1 MKKKVGLLLVL
12 LLILIFQN
20 QVIASD
26 TSTFKGKGTKES
38 PYLVEDYDDLIK
50 IQEGIEAGKDYK
62 DVYFEQTENIK
73 LNSANWIPIGTKK
86 TSFAG
91 HYDGAGYYIENLKL
105 KANIPDHYVGLFGY
119 LSGTVCNLGI
129 QNSKINGGNCGAIA
143 GTSVGNQASILN
155 CYSIVKMDGNHV
167 GGIASNFTN
176 GVIAG
181 CWSISNLNGAQ
192 VGGIVAE
199 SGNVKLYG
207 CYSTTEGLAPGDIV
221 SNTSYYVTK
230 QEIFSKSFAK
240 RLSIEAGLIQ
250 YLFANRYNI
259 DVMQWKYENKAL
271 CLSSDN
277 NYIQFF
283 YYINYALPLL
293 LFFFFI
299 IIFFAKLYRR
309 YKQNDTVWVKKSVRS
324 LSFISLILILFL
336 DTAIFAKGI
345 KTLHPLIL
353 TAIVLLHI
361 LLVVLVILLY
371 RIGGIKKIKI
381 TRNRIWFVA
390 GLCLV
395 CILEFI
401 QFKNVPRYDACL
413 YYGSLMQG
421 ASLFRLDL
429 FTYIGAFV
437 CWKWLQGLS
446 LFLAPIE
453 FLAPG
458 CVISVYIGNM
468 VITVITM
475 ICLYK
480 LLRKMYPSLKACV
493 LNILCIIF
501 MLFPYAV
508 GLFSYLSMD
517 WQVSCFAIWLLY
529 GIVQEDNLW
538 ISFCGYLLAF
548 TKITGFVFYV
558 ITLCVIG
565 LVQYIKNPNRNLF
578 RKFKETFSFCKCF
591 LWILPAI
598 LFLISFLWGEHFTIQ
613 NFYGTYVADS
623 MIQIKSLDILGNT
636 LVQAFVFGFRW
647 IFALLMLA
655 SIFYRKKLSS
665 SFVSGE
671 GKLILP
677 AITAA
682 TLATLFL
689 LCIYASDAEC
699 PRYTTFMN
707 TFFICIFP
715 LFLGIL
721 KDNQQKILS
730 MVLSLILFIQTF
742 VTIDPSV
749 FLFSSAKINTGKMN
763 FYKLAIS
770 RDSRQGMNLGVDYGE
785 GYESLGDLYCYNL
798 QYSFYDDLLEK
809 ALTQIKPTKKD
820 KFFVLDVIDYELQIS
835 GNSQRTYKIYW
846 DTSKNKR
853 TYKENSPYTI
863 YLNEK
868 SITSKEL
875 IKCKKKDLE
884 KSFYLIVPDRIDA
897 SKALSSLEEK
907 GYNLKCVTEPEN
919 IYGSLKVYQIKRY

>member
-12 LLILIFQN
+12 LLVLIFQH

-26 TSTFKGKGTKES
+26 TSTFKGKGSKES
-38 PYLVEDYDDLIK
+38 PYLIEDYNDLIK
-50 IQEGIEAGKDYK
+50 IQKGVEEGTDYR
-62 DVYFEQTENIK
+62 DIYFRQTENIK
-73 LNSANWIPIGTKK
+73 LNSKNWIPIGTKK

-91 HYDGAGYYIENLKL
+91 HYDGAGHFIENIKL

-155 CYSIVKMDGNHV
+155 CYSIIKMDGNHV

-181 CWSISNLNGAQ
+181 CWSVSDLNGAQ

-207 CYSTTEGLAPGDIV
+207 CYSTTEGLAPDDIV

-230 QEIFSKSFAK
+230 QEIFSKSFAR

-250 YLFANRYNI
+250 YLFANQYNN
-259 DVMQWKYENKAL
+259 DVMQWKYVNKSL

-283 YYINYALPLL
+283 GYINYAFPLL
-293 LFFFFI
+293 LLFLFI
-299 IIFFAKLYRR
+299 IIFFVKLYRS
-309 YKQNDTVWVKKSVRS
+309 YKQKDIGWVKKCVRS
-324 LSFISLILILFL
+324 LIFISLILNLFL
-336 DTAIFAKGI
+336 DTAIWAKGI
-345 KTLHPLIL
+345 KTLHMLIL
-353 TAIVLLHI
+353 TAIVLLHL
-361 LLVVLVILLY
+361 LLVALVILFY
-371 RIGGIKKIKI
+371 NIGGIKKIRI
-381 TRNRIWFVA
+381 TRNKICFLA

-395 CILEFI
+395 CLLEFI

-453 FLAPG
+453 FLFPG
-458 CVISVYIGNM
+458 YVISVYIGNM

-480 LLRKMYPSLKACV
+480 LLRKIYPSLNPFIV
-493 LNILCIIF
+493 NILCVIF

-538 ISFCGYLLAF
+538 ISFCGYLLVF

-558 ITLCVIG
+558 IALCVIG
-565 LVQYIKNPNRNLF
+565 LVQCIKNPNRNLF

-623 MIQIKSLDILGNT
+623 MIQIKSLDVLGNT

-647 IFALLMLA
+647 IFTLLILV
-655 SIFYRKKLSS
+655 SFFYWGKLSS
-665 SFVSGE
+665 SFISEE
-671 GKLILP
+671 GRLILP

-682 TLATLFL
+682 SIATLFL

-707 TFFICIFP
+707 TFFVCAFP
-715 LFLGIL
+715 PFLGLI
-721 KDNQQKILS
+721 KDKPQKILS
-730 MVLSLILFIQTF
+730 MILSLVLFVQTF
-742 VTIDPSV
+742 VTIDPSI

-763 FYKLAIS
+763 LYKLAIS

-785 GYESLGDLYCYNL
+785 GYESLGDLYTYNL

-809 ALTQIKPTKKD
+809 AFTKIHPTKKD

-835 GNSQRTYKIYW
+835 GNTQRTYKIYW
-846 DTSKNKR
+846 DTSKNIR
-853 TYKENSPYTI
+853 TYKENPPYTI

-875 IKCKKKDLE
+875 IKCKKKELE
-884 KSFYLIVPDRIDA
+884 KSFYLIVPDRIDS
-897 SKALSSLEEK
+897 SKALSSLENK
-907 GYNLKCVTEPEN
+907 GYNVKCVTKSQN
-919 IYGSLKVYQIKRY
+919 IYGSLKIYQVKRY